1 MKHTPLPRSFYTK
14 DNVVDIA
21 KNLIWKILYTNIDG
35 IITAWII
42 TETEAYRWEW
52 DRACHGR
59 ICTPRTQVM
68 FGEWGYT
75 YTYLCYWIHI
85 LFNVVTNIAGKSDAI
100 LIRAI
105 QPTIGI
111 EHMLKRLK
119 KNWVQLNMT
128 TWPGKVTKAL
138 WITIQHYGTD
148 LTWDTIWIEEWKKII
163 NNWDLI
169 IWPRIWVDYAWED
182 ALLPWRFRLKNT

>member
-1 MKHTPLPRSFYTK
+1 MIHIPLPRSFYTK

-21 KNLIWKILYTNIDG
+21 RSLIWKVLYTNIDG
-35 IITAWII
+35 IITGWII

-68 FGEWGYT
+68 FGEWWHV
-75 YTYLCYWIHI
+75 YTYLCYGIHV

-105 QPTIGI
+105 EPIEWI
-111 EHMLKRLK
+111 EHMLKRLHK
-119 KNWVQLNMT
+119 TWVTLNMT
-128 TWPGKVTKAL
+128 TWPWKVSKAL
-138 WITIQHYGTD
+138 WITLTHYWAD
-148 LTWDTIWIEEWKKII
+148 LQWNIIRIEEWPKDISS
-163 NNWDLI
+163 DELL
-169 IWPRIWVDYAWED
+169 IWPRVWVDYAWED
-182 ALLPWRFRLKNT
+182 ALLPWRFRLKK